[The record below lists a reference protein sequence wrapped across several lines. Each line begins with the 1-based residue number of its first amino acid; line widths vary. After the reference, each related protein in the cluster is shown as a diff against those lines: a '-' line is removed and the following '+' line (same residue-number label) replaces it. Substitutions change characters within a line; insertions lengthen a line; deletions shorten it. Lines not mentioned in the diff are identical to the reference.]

1 MKKIIIPGIVA
12 GFVLLALS
20 VGGLYATLWFFPG
33 IAMQYFDPA
42 FDMQSSR
49 VMIYYLHPFIIAM
62 ALSFFW
68 GRFKAVLTGSFL
80 TRGIE
85 FGLIYAMVAVFP
97 MMWLIYGAM
106 SVSIEMLAT
115 WFILAV
121 LQGLIA
127 GLIFEKLNP

>member
-12 GFVLLALS
+12 GFVLLILS
-20 VGGLYATLWFFPG
+20 VAGIYATVWIFPG
-33 IAMQYFDPA
+33 IATQYFDPA

-49 VMIYYLHPFIIAM
+49 VMIYYLHPFVIAM

-68 GRFKAVLTGSFL
+68 GRFKTVLTGSFL

-121 LQGLIA
+121 IQGLIA

>member
-12 GFVLLALS
+12 GFALLILS
-20 VGGLYATLWFFPG
+20 VAGLYATLWLLPS

-49 VMIYYLHPFIIAM
+49 VMIYYLHPFVIAM

-68 GRFKAVLTGSFL
+68 GRFKPVLTGSFL

-106 SVSIEMLAT
+106 SVSNEMLAT

-121 LQGLIA
+121 MQGLVA

>member
-1 MKKIIIPGIVA
+1 MKKIIIPGIIA
-12 GFVLLALS
+12 GFVLLILS
-20 VGGLYATLWFFPG
+20 VAGLYATVWLFPG
-33 IAMQYFDPA
+33 IAAQYFDPA

-49 VMIYYLHPFIIAM
+49 VMIYYLHPFVIAM

-68 GRFKAVLTGSFL
+68 SRFKSVLTGSFL

-115 WFILAV
+115 WFLLAV

>member
-12 GFVLLALS
+12 GFALLILS
-20 VGGLYATLWFFPG
+20 VAGLYATLWLLPS

-49 VMIYYLHPFIIAM
+49 VMIYYLHPFVIAM

-68 GRFKAVLTGSFL
+68 GRFKPVLTGSFL

-121 LQGLIA
+121 MQGLVA

>member
-1 MKKIIIPGIVA
+1 MKKIIVPGIVA
-12 GFVLLALS
+12 GFVLLILS
-20 VGGLYATLWFFPG
+20 VAGLYATIWLFPG
-33 IAMQYFDPA
+33 LAMQYFDPA

-49 VMIYYLHPFIIAM
+49 VMIYNLHPFVIAM

-68 GRFKAVLTGSFL
+68 GRFKTVLTGSFL

-85 FGLIYAMVAVFP
+85 FGIIYSLVAVFP

-121 LQGLIA
+121 LQGVIA
-127 GLIFEKLNP
+127 GLVFEKLNP

>member
-1 MKKIIIPGIVA
+1 MKKIIVPGIVA
-12 GFVLLALS
+12 GFVLLILS
-20 VGGLYATLWFFPG
+20 VAGLYATIWLFPG
-33 IAMQYFDPA
+33 LAMQYFDPA

-49 VMIYYLHPFIIAM
+49 VMIYYLHPFVIAM

-68 GRFKAVLTGSFL
+68 GRFKTVLTGSFL

-85 FGLIYAMVAVFP
+85 FGIIYSLVAVFP

-121 LQGLIA
+121 LQGVIA
-127 GLIFEKLNP
+127 GLVFEKLNP

>member
-12 GFVLLALS
+12 GFALLILS
-20 VGGLYATLWFFPG
+20 VAGLYATVWIFPG
-33 IAMQYFDPA
+33 IAAQYFDPA

-68 GRFKAVLTGSFL
+68 ARFKAVLTGSFI

-85 FGLIYAMVAVFP
+85 FGLIYALVAVFP

-127 GLIFEKLNP
+127 GLIYEKLNP

>member
-1 MKKIIIPGIVA
+1 MKKIIIPGIVT
-12 GFVLLALS
+12 GFALLMLS
-20 VGGLYATLWFFPG
+20 VAGLYATTWFFPG

-68 GRFKAVLTGSFL
+68 GRFKIVLAGSFL

-106 SVSIEMLAT
+106 SVSMEMLAT

-127 GLIFEKLNP
+127 GLIFERLNP

>member
-1 MKKIIIPGIVA
+1 MKKIIIPGLVA
-12 GFVLLALS
+12 GFSLLVLS
-20 VGGLYATLWFFPG
+20 VAGLYATIWLFPG
-33 IAMQYFDPA
+33 IAQQYFDPA

-49 VMIYYLHPFIIAM
+49 VMIYYLHPFIIAI

-68 GRFKAVLTGSFL
+68 GRFKPVLTGSFF

>member
-1 MKKIIIPGIVA
+1 MKKIIIPGIIA
-12 GFVLLALS
+12 GFALLIFS
-20 VGGLYATLWFFPG
+20 VGGLYATIWLFPG
-33 IAMQYFDPA
+33 LAMEYFDPA

-49 VMIYYLHPFIIAM
+49 VMIYYLHPFVIAM

-68 GRFKAVLTGSFL
+68 GRFKTVLTGSFL

-85 FGLIYAMVAVFP
+85 FGLIYSMVAVFP

-121 LQGLIA
+121 LQGLVA

>member
-1 MKKIIIPGIVA
+1 MKKIIIPGLVA
-12 GFVLLALS
+12 GFALLVLS
-20 VGGLYATLWFFPG
+20 VAGLYATIWLFPN
-33 IAMQYFDPA
+33 IAAQYFDPA

-49 VMIYYLHPFIIAM
+49 VFIYYLHPFVIAM

-68 GRFKAVLTGSFL
+68 SRFKAVLTGSFV

-85 FGLIYAMVAVFP
+85 FGLTYAMIAVFP
-97 MMWLIYGAM
+97 MMWLIFGAM
-106 SVSIEMLAT
+106 SVSIEILAT

>member
-1 MKKIIIPGIVA
+1 MKKIIIPGLVA
-12 GFVLLALS
+12 GFVLLVLS
-20 VGGLYATLWFFPG
+20 VAGLYATIWLFPN
-33 IAMQYFDPA
+33 IAVQYFDPA

-49 VMIYYLHPFIIAM
+49 VFIYYLHPFVIAM

-68 GRFKAVLTGSFL
+68 GRFKTVLTGSFL

-97 MMWLIYGAM
+97 MMWLIFGAM
-106 SVSIEMLAT
+106 SVSIEILAT